1 MSPWLSHPAQSCG
14 PKLRLRHISKDLDWV
29 QKVFLMGCAGASYLG
44 VQNRGGHRAEEG
56 KMPRLTYVWIRK
68 RDILKFMSMPLSNG
82 NFFYSKHFK
91 QWIVLPLSLD
101 YGNCSEAL
109 WEAAKVPCFLVPQ
122 VSQGGSLREMF
133 FSVRFSTWFMSF
145 WVLSIKKKL
154 VYADRVPQHKLP
166 FVELDSSL

>member
-1 MSPWLSHPAQSCG
+1 
-14 PKLRLRHISKDLDWV
+14 
-29 QKVFLMGCAGASYLG
+29 MGCAGASYLG
-44 VQNRGGHRAEEG
+44 VQNRGSHRAEEG

-91 QWIVLPLSLD
+91 QWIVLPLSLN

-109 WEAAKVPCFLVPQ
+109 WEAAKVPYFLVPQ

-133 FSVRFSTWFMSF
+133 LFSPIFHMVHVFLSPFHKKETSICRPSTSAQAPICGAGF
-145 WVLSIKKKL
+145 
-154 VYADRVPQHKLP
+154 
-166 FVELDSSL
+166 